1 MRILKDPHPSGSTQ
15 CKRTNPP
22 PRHTMTTDDA
32 FLFYCLLPLM
42 ALTIGSGW
50 YYIASYYPA
59 SE

>member
-1 MRILKDPHPSGSTQ
+1 
-15 CKRTNPP
+15 
-22 PRHTMTTDDA
+22 MTTDDA

-50 YYIASYYPA
+50 YYIASYYYPA